1 MKSMTGFGKSSYT
14 SDQFDIELQ
23 IRSVNN
29 RFLDLK
35 LYFPNELTYVD
46 LQIRKIIQSKI
57 SRGTVEVRI
66 NYKDKRIPHAEVDY
80 NKLDMYYKLGSDIAK
95 HLKQEYKPD
104 INELLQKNDLILLE
118 NNSLDNTEF
127 TEKLLMIT
135 EETLNK
141 HQEMA
146 LDEGKSM
153 RVFFLESVGKML
165 KAIDEV
171 EEYFQ
176 EHKSEI
182 HDKLKSRV
190 LELLNDHLT
199 EENEKRILLETA
211 IYVDK
216 SDINEEITRLRNHIH
231 KLKDTIEKADISPIG
246 KTMNFI
252 LQEMHREAN
261 TLGSKFST
269 TNSFDN
275 VLIIKEEVDKCKE
288 MVLNVE

>member
-35 LYFPNELTYVD
+35 LYFPNELTYLD
-46 LQIRKIIQSKI
+46 LPIRKLMQSRI
-57 SRGTVEVRI
+57 SRGTVEVRV
-66 NYKDKRIPHAEVDY
+66 NYKDKRIPQAEVDF
-80 NKLDMYYKLGSDIAK
+80 NKLNMYYKLGSDIAK
-95 HLKQEYKPD
+95 HLNREYNPD
-104 INELLQKNDLILLE
+104 INELLQKSDLIVLE
-118 NNSLDNTEF
+118 SEDLESSEF
-127 TEKLLMIT
+127 SGKFMEVAEQALT
-135 EETLNK
+135 K
-141 HQEMA
+141 HQDMA
-146 LDEGKSM
+146 IVEGKSM
-153 RVFFLESVGKML
+153 QQFFLESVGKML
-165 KAIDEV
+165 KAIDEI
-171 EEYFQ
+171 EAYFQ
-176 EHKSEI
+176 EHKTEI
-182 HDKLKSRV
+182 HDKLKARV
-190 LELLNDHLT
+190 IELLNDHLT
-199 EENEKRILLETA
+199 EENEKRILVETA

-231 KLKDTIEKADISPIG
+231 KLKDTIEKADLSPIG

-275 VLIIKEEVDKCKE
+275 VLTIKEEVDKCKE